1 MAHEGVTEQPAGS
14 ASKSEAWEWGK
25 AILIAGVLVLII
37 RFFIFQPFIVE
48 GPSMHPNFQSGE
60 RLIVNKLI
68 YTIRHPHRGEVLVFH
83 APDGRD
89 YIKRVIAL
97 PGETIKIENNRVYV
111 NHQEIPEPYIHSAV
125 EENLK
130 KGVIYNMPFPE
141 TKVPEGT
148 VFAMGDNRLNSSDSR
163 MENVGPVP
171 FNKIVGRA
179 DIIFWPLQNMTFV
192 KHH

>member
-1 MAHEGVTEQPAGS
+1 MEQDAS
-14 ASKSEAWEWGK
+14 AAEKPSAAKNEVWEWGK

-48 GPSMHPNFQSGE
+48 GPSMQPNFDSGE

-68 YTIRHPHRGEVLVFH
+68 YSLRKPHHGEVLVFQ

-97 PGETIKIENNRVYV
+97 PGETVKIENNRVYV
-111 NHQEIPEPYIHSAV
+111 NNQELPEPYIQSAV

-130 KGVIYNMPFPE
+130 AGKQYNLPFRE
-141 TKVPEGT
+141 TTVPDGT

-163 MENVGPVP
+163 LQSVGPVP
-171 FNKIVGRA
+171 YGKIVGRA
-179 DIIFWPLQNMTFV
+179 DIIFWPLKNVTFV